1 MAELHRMPVRAQL
14 RALRSGRISPA
25 EAVRYYLERIDRLN
39 PRLGALVEVTRDG
52 ASARAAAADEL
63 RSTPLRSTPLRSTP
77 LAGLPFADKDLV
89 ARAGVPTRYGS
100 RAFVGNVPVVSD
112 ELAAALDEAG
122 GISLGKTNTPE
133 FGLTG
138 YTESRVAAP
147 ARDPWDPALGAGG
160 SSGGAAVAVATGMLP
175 WAPASDGGGSIR
187 IPAATVGAVG
197 LKPSRGRLPIGSGL
211 DSVAGMV
218 VAGAITRT
226 VDDARVLLAIMTRLA
241 ARPYS
246 VAAPDPDDRMPW
258 HRIAVTF
265 DSPWDDAE
273 QIDLDPAARAAVE
286 RAAGALDAAGHGV
299 DPLSWRPRG
308 YPELFRIL
316 WKAGAARLPLD
327 EPQLDLVEPITA
339 WLVRSGRALPA
350 RELLGA
356 LGAAALFERRTI
368 EEFAPFDAVLTPALA
383 QSPRPI
389 GWYDAEDAER
399 SFVQQV
405 QYSPYTSFVNVAGL
419 PALVLPVHEDADGHP
434 VAVQLIGRPGGERTL
449 LDLGEQLERTLSPGR
464 HPAGW

>member
-1 MAELHRMPVRAQL
+1 MVAELHRMPVRAQL
-14 RALRSGRISPA
+14 GALRDGSVTPL
-25 EAVRYYLERIDRLN
+25 EAVHHYLARIERLN
-39 PRLGALVEVTRDG
+39 PLLGALVEVTPREAG
-52 ASARAAAADEL
+52 ERAAAGGFEQ
-63 RSTPLRSTPLRSTP
+63 TP

-89 ARAGVPTRYGS
+89 ARAGVTTRYGS
-100 RAFVGNVPVVSD
+100 RAFADNVPAVSD
-112 ELAAALDEAG
+112 ELASALDDAG

-133 FGLTG
+133 FGMTG
-138 YTESRVAAP
+138 YTESRVAPP
-147 ARDPWDPALGAGG
+147 ARDPWDTDLGAGG
-160 SSGGAAVAVATGMLP
+160 SSGGAAVAVVTGMLP

-226 VDDARVLLAIMTRLA
+226 VDDARVLLDIMTGLA
-241 ARPYS
+241 APPYS
-246 VAAPDPDDRMPW
+246 VQAPDRDGPARPR
-258 HRIAVTF
+258 RIAVTF
-265 DSPWDDAE
+265 DSPWDEAE
-273 QIDLDPAARAAVE
+273 QIDVDPAARAAVE
-286 RAAGALDAAGHGV
+286 RAAAALASDGHRV
-299 DPLSWRPRG
+299 ESFTWHPRG
-308 YPELFRIL
+308 YPELFRTL
-316 WKAGAARLPLD
+316 WKASAARIPLD
-327 EPQLDLVEPITA
+327 DRQLDLVEPITA

-356 LGAAALFERRTI
+356 LSAATRFERRTI

-389 GWYDAEDAER
+389 GWYDPEDAER
-399 SFVQQV
+399 NFVQQV

-419 PALVLPVHEDADGHP
+419 PALVVPVHEASGHP
-434 VAVQLIGRPGGERTL
+434 VSVQLIGRPGGERTL
-449 LDLGEQLERTLSPGR
+449 LELGERLERELAPGR